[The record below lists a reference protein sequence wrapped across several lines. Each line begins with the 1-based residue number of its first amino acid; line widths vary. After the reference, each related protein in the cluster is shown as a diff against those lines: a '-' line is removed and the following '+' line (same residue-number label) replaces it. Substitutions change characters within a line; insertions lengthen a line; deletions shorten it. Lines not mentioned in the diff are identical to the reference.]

1 MLRFLDFA
9 VFESFEE
16 RSILVHA
23 VGVKMVGCPVRV
35 YRSEVIFRSFL
46 RMPVFQGV
54 RINFDSLKET
64 RESNPQDLYDFE
76 INQL

>member
-1 MLRFLDFA
+1 
-9 VFESFEE
+9 
-16 RSILVHA
+16 
-23 VGVKMVGCPVRV
+23 MVGCPVRV